1 MRGREK
7 TEGAARVVQTAGSK
21 LQNEDTCTAQRCT
34 RSLENLG
41 FSDPKAKNLELAVVL
56 VDPALRA
63 FGQWLVRVASWEP
76 IGHVPRVLQE
86 RLSHL

>member
-1 MRGREK
+1 MRTHALDSEQC
-7 TEGAARVVQTAGSK
+7 A
-21 LQNEDTCTAQRCT
+21 

-41 FSDPKAKNLELAVVL
+41 VSDPKTKNLEVAVVL

-76 IGHVPRVLQE
+76 IGRVRRVLQE
-86 RLSHL
+86 KLSHL